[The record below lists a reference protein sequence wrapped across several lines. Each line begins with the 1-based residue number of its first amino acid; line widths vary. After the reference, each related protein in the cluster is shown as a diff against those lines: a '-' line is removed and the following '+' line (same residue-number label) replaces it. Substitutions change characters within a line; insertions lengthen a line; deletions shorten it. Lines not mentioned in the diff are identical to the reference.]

1 MNEPACFIL
10 ARLANDDQGSETV
23 LVLVEKL
30 SQSGPIE
37 LKGFPLG
44 SSRESESASRN
55 HFFRMEFV
63 CVCLGIHLPLPEKGR
78 GVAFWTQLSNR

>member
-1 MNEPACFIL
+1 MNEPACFTL

-30 SQSGPIE
+30 SQSGAIE

-44 SSRESESASRN
+44 SSRESESA
-55 HFFRMEFV
+55 
-63 CVCLGIHLPLPEKGR
+63 
-78 GVAFWTQLSNR
+78 

>member
-1 MNEPACFIL
+1 MPLARDDMNEAACFIL

-37 LKGFPLG
+37 LKGSALG
-44 SSRESESASRN
+44 SSR
-55 HFFRMEFV
+55 
-63 CVCLGIHLPLPEKGR
+63 
-78 GVAFWTQLSNR
+78 